1 MAQLSDLVRHVTGIV
16 PDVAETVVRES
27 ILRAAIRFFT
37 ETKTWR
43 DSISISTPQEGA
55 FIAEMSSPIATEIV
69 AIVDASIDH
78 RPLALA
84 GDENLEPPR
93 PGSFISSVYGE
104 GQELF
109 FNGRLKG
116 DEVFYG
122 RAALR
127 PILSTTDVPNRV
139 LAEYQDILVS
149 GGAMEAMR
157 MNPAAWNTPQMM
169 DYYRNEFLN
178 GIERNRNRGRSGRTH
193 AVRTV
198 RYGGL

>member
-16 PDVAETVVRES
+16 PDVAEPIVRES

-43 DSISISTPQEGA
+43 DSITISVPQEGA
-55 FIAEMSSPIATEIV
+55 YIAEMASPIATEIV

-78 RPLALA
+78 RPLTLA
-84 GDENLEPPR
+84 GDENLETPR
-93 PGSFISSVYGE
+93 PGTYITSVYGE

-109 FNGRLKG
+109 FNGRLNG
-116 DEVFYG
+116 QEVFYG

-127 PILSTTDVPNRV
+127 PILSTTVIPDRI

-149 GGAMEAMR
+149 GGAMETMR
-157 MNPAAWNTPQMM
+157 MNPAVWNNPQMM
-169 DYYRNEFLN
+169 DYYRNEFLS

-193 AVRTV
+193 AARTV
-198 RYGGL
+198 SYGGI